1 MLRSLFASI
10 LPSTL
15 SSAVRPTPARP
26 SGAVSNALNSGS
38 RQGRGWSQ
46 VWQGQQ
52 RWRSQL
58 APKRT
63 KYRKAHKG
71 RVSGGSTKGTTLQ
84 LGTYGLRLLEGTRL
98 TAKQLSSAEVA
109 VKRKIKPVKGAECWM
124 RVFPDIPVCVKGN
137 ETRMGKGKGAFEY
150 WACRVPVGRVV
161 FEVGGGGIREEIAKE
176 GMPTSGTHR
185 GSQQSAHKSI
195 LLALRLA
202 SAKLPVQTEFIT
214 ISSPPRLGS
223 IASAALGGKKTP
235 VEVKEDSVALD
246 GIVEGPADTG
256 LPAATIA

>member
-15 SSAVRPTPARP
+15 SSAVRPTLARP
-26 SGAVSNALNSGS
+26 SVVVSDVCNSGS

-176 GMPTSGTHR
+176 
-185 GSQQSAHKSI
+185 
-195 LLALRLA
+195 ALRLA

-246 GIVEGPADTG
+246 GIIEGPADTG